1 MLNLAVMDCP
11 LNHVKSGKMLVSSY
25 QVHRF
30 FFQIELITPKS
41 RTLYIPHL
49 AATGQQAWS
58 TSLQELSHVPLN
70 WILTQQLQE
79 RATE

>member
-25 QVHRF
+25 QVHSF

-41 RTLYIPHL
+41 GTLYIPHF
-49 AATGQQAWS
+49 GSNWS
-58 TSLQELSHVPLN
+58 TSLVNKPPRTQFPLN

>member
-1 MLNLAVMDCP
+1 MLNLVRCWFP
-11 LNHVKSGKMLVSSY
+11 VTKFIG
-25 QVHRF
+25 F

-41 RTLYIPHL
+41 GTLYIPHL